1 MENKISYHAEGFLLG
16 NLWGG
21 GKGAYPTIKLTSDS
35 IYGIRELAENALS
48 DGSLDS
54 GMGYQSLIG
63 AILKISISSTVFV
76 FLFHNK
82 TTVQQ
87 WLNGSAQYKL
97 ELINGMNVV

>member
-54 GMGYQSLIG
+54 GMG
-63 AILKISISSTVFV
+63 
-76 FLFHNK
+76 
-82 TTVQQ
+82 
-87 WLNGSAQYKL
+87 
-97 ELINGMNVV
+97 